1 MSHLEAIWQN
11 VSPTVTEF
19 SITVPR
25 DVYERISL
33 KAERCA
39 SAWKIPAAVFREE
52 LLAEHFRTTLDRDNP
67 RGMTNDDMQQK
78 AGW

>member
-19 SITVPR
+19 NITVPR
-25 DVYERISL
+25 DVYERINL

-52 LLAEHFRTTLDRDNP
+52 LMAEHFRTTLDRDNP
-67 RGMTNDDMQQK
+67 RGIDADGMRDRC
-78 AGW
+78 GW